1 MLPIWLIRMRAS
13 PVANLV
19 AAAGNC
25 SMMVCTCP
33 RNEYV
38 PKASAPITLAI
49 TMTVP
54 ATRGILIAS
63 SHATSGFSV

>member
-1 MLPIWLIRMRAS
+1 
-13 PVANLV
+13 
-19 AAAGNC
+19 
-25 SMMVCTCP
+25 MVCTCP

-54 ATRGILIAS
+54 TTRGIRIAS

>member
-1 MLPIWLIRMRAS
+1 
-13 PVANLV
+13 
-19 AAAGNC
+19 
-25 SMMVCTCP
+25 MMACACP

-38 PKASAPITLAI
+38 PRPSAPITLAI

-54 ATRGILIAS
+54 TTRGIRIAS